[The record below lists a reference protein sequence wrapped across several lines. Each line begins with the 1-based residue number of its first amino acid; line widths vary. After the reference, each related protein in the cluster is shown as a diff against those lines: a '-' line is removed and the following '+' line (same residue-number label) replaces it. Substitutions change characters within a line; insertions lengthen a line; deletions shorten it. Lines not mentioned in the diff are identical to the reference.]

1 MLYYKFQNYEE
12 FKSIF
17 GIQYHGNGSNPD
29 AFLRFLMVLI
39 AKVGIILRI

>member
-17 GIQYHGNGSNPD
+17 GIETGKGFKSIKTKRN
-29 AFLRFLMVLI
+29 VL
-39 AKVGIILRI
+39 